1 MAIPLHNMM
10 APEDYHYVI
19 NALKSI

>member
-10 APEDYHYVI
+10 VPDDYHYVV
-19 NALKSI
+19 NALKNI